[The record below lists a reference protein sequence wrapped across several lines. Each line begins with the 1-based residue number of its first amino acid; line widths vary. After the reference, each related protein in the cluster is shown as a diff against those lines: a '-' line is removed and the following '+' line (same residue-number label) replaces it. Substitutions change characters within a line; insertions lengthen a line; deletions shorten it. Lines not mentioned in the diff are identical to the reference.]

1 MTFSSDII
9 ISSTFSTTALKVTGG
24 AQNGYVLSSD
34 ASGNT
39 SWTASIA
46 YDYYVARFVQTG
58 TASPTVTTYENSIG
72 SIVWTRLATGSYKG
86 TLSGAFSSGKVHL
99 LFNNPLSTRI
109 VYFYNA
115 ADPNAIYI
123 DCTDTTPAP
132 ADYGSDELSIE
143 IKVYP

>member
-1 MTFSSDII
+1 MANETVFRNGIVI
-9 ISSTFSTTALKVTGG
+9 KEG

-34 ASGNT
+34 DSGNGT
-39 SWTASIA
+39 WTASRA
-46 YDYYVARFVQTG
+46 YNYYVARFVQTG
-58 TASPTVTTYENSIG
+58 TASPTVTAYENSIG

-99 LFNNPLSTRI
+99 LYNNPLSTRI

-115 ADPNAIYI
+115 ADPNAVYI
-123 DCTDTTPAP
+123 DCTNTTPTP
-132 ADYGSDELSIE
+132 ADYGGDELSIE